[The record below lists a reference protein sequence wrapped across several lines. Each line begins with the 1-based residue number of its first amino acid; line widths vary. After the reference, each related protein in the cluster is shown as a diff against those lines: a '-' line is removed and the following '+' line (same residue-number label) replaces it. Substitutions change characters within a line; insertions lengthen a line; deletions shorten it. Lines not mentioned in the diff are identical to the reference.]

1 MLIDTHAHY
10 DHKRF
15 DCGRY
20 SLLEEI
26 VSSGVG
32 KVVNPAIAFDSNY
45 VMRKFFDGFPWIYY
59 AVGIHPNCL
68 GEENAEQDTKWET
81 ELRELAEDSKTVA
94 HW

>member
-26 VSSGVG
+26 ISSGVG

-45 VMRKFFDGFPWIYY
+45 VMKKMQSRIQSGKRNSGNWQKIVRQLPLVKPGWIII
-59 AVGIHPNCL
+59 VFRT
-68 GEENAEQDTKWET
+68 QK
-81 ELRELAEDSKTVA
+81 
-94 HW
+94 